1 MTFFWHGINDGESTN
16 VGKSAT
22 IADNSQELLENSEKS
37 EKRGRGRPKGSR
49 DSVPRKPRTIIVE
62 EPEDAPEPPEK
73 VKRVKE
79 PPTKAPTPS
88 TPSAPS
94 APLSP
99 RTIFHQASA
108 TIAQMQSEREK
119 ARGDYWSEAITKSL
133 R

>member
-1 MTFFWHGINDGESTN
+1 MPEN
-16 VGKSAT
+16 SAT

-62 EPEDAPEPPEK
+62 ETTSNSPAESPEDAPEPPVGKVAEK
-73 VKRVKE
+73 VKQA
-79 PPTKAPTPS
+79 PPT
-88 TPSAPS
+88 S

-119 ARGDYWSEAITKSL
+119 ARRAYWSDAITKSL

>member
-1 MTFFWHGINDGESTN
+1 MLE
-16 VGKSAT
+16 KSAT

-49 DSVPRKPRTIIVE
+49 DSAPRKPRTIIVE
-62 EPEDAPEPPEK
+62 EPEDAPEPIEKVAEK

-79 PPTKAPTPS
+79 PPTTAPTPS
-88 TPSAPS
+88 APSAPS

-99 RTIFHQASA
+99 RTIFRQASA
-108 TIAQMQSEREK
+108 TITQMQSEREK
-119 ARGDYWSEAITKSL
+119 ARRDYWSEAITKSL